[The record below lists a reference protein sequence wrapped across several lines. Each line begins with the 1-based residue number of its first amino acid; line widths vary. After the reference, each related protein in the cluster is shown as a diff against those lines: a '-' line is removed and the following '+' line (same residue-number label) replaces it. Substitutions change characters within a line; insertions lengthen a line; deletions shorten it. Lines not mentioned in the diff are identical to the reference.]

1 MMVSMTMLFAGLT
14 SAIIVRHAE
23 GNWLHYE
30 LPRIFY
36 LSTAILVLSSFTML
50 WAMIS
55 AKKDNFQNIKTA
67 LILTLLLGLGF
78 VFCQFKAWGS
88 LVEQGVFLVGNP
100 SGSFLYVL
108 TGLHL
113 AHLFGGLIV
122 LSVVLYKAFKEQY
135 NSQNKSGL
143 ELCSIY
149 WHFLDVLWVYLFLFL
164 IFIL

>member
-1 MMVSMTMLFAGLT
+1 MFWT
-14 SAIIVRHAE
+14 
-23 GNWLHYE
+23 
-30 LPRIFY
+30 
-36 LSTAILVLSSFTML
+36 
-50 WAMIS
+50 MIS
-55 AKKDNFQNIKTA
+55 AKKDNFQTIKTA
-67 LILTLLLGLGF
+67 LILTFLLGLGF